1 MAQIL
6 ASGVAMGCI
15 YALVGLAF
23 VLIYNASGGLNFSQG
38 EFVMLGAFALYTT
51 TAVLHL
57 PYWLAVV
64 VSVAA
69 IAGLGWLFQRLLF
82 YPLRDRPF
90 LYFVIVTIGFSIFA
104 RNLALII
111 WGPNPLKVAPLTNL
125 DVVSFGKVVMAPEN
139 LAIIVVTAAILL
151 GQYLLFFHTDLGRRL
166 RATAQN
172 SQMAQLMGIYPRR
185 MIGITFAL
193 SGAVAGFAGVL
204 LAPIFLIDTDMGGA
218 VLLKAF
224 IAVVIGGFGSIP
236 GVVIGGIC
244 IGVIEILTAVYISS
258 VYKDAICIAVL
269 IIFLIGFPRGL
280 LGEAVKE
287 RG

>member
-1 MAQIL
+1 
-6 ASGVAMGCI
+6 MGCI

-38 EFVMLGAFALYTT
+38 EFVMLGAFALFTV
-51 TAVLHL
+51 TALHL

-69 IAGLGWLFQRLLF
+69 VGGLGWVFQRVLF
-82 YPLRDRPF
+82 YPLKDRSF
-90 LYFVIVTIGFSIFA
+90 LYFVIVTIGFSICV
-104 RNLALII
+104 RNLALIV
-111 WGPNPLKVAPLTNL
+111 WGPNPLKVSPLTTV
-125 DVVSFGKVVMAPEN
+125 DVVKFGNVMLSPEN
-139 LAIIVVTAAILL
+139 IAIVGVTAIILL
-151 GQYLLFFHTDLGRRL
+151 LQYLLFFHTDLGRRL

-172 SQMAQLMGIYPRR
+172 SQTAQLMGIYPRR

-193 SGAVAGFAGVL
+193 SGAISGFAGVL

-236 GVVIGGIC
+236 GVVIGGIG
-244 IGVIEILTAVYISS
+244 IGLIEILTAVYVSS
-258 VYKDAICIAVL
+258 VYKDAICIAIL
-269 IIFLIGFPRGL
+269 IIFLIAFPRGL

>member
-38 EFVMLGAFALYTT
+38 EFVMLGAFALFTT
-51 TAVLHL
+51 TALNM

-69 IAGLGWLFQRLLF
+69 LGLLGWLFQRVLF
-82 YPLRDRPF
+82 YPLKDRSF

-104 RNLALII
+104 RNLALIV
-111 WGPNPLKVAPLTNL
+111 WGPNPLKVPPLTAV
-125 DVVSFGKVVMAPEN
+125 DTVSIGGVVMSPEN
-139 LAIIVVTAAILL
+139 VAIIIVTAMVLL
-151 GQYLLFFHTDLGRRL
+151 AQYVLFFHTDLGRRL

-185 MIGITFAL
+185 MIGITFAM
-193 SGAVAGFAGVL
+193 SSAIAGFAGVL

-218 VLLKAF
+218 VLLKTF

-236 GVVIGGIC
+236 GVVVGGIC
-244 IGVIEILTAVYISS
+244 VGLIEILTAVYISS
-258 VYKDAICIAVL
+258 VYKDAICIAIL
-269 IIFLIGFPRGL
+269 ILFLVAFPRGL
-280 LGEAVKE
+280 FGEAIKE

>member
-1 MAQIL
+1 MAQVI
-6 ASGVAMGCI
+6 ASGISMGCI

-38 EFVMLGAFALYTT
+38 EFVMLGAFALFTT
-51 TAVLHL
+51 TALQL

-69 IAGLGWLFQRLLF
+69 IGGLGWLFQKVLF
-82 YPLRDRPF
+82 YPLKDRSF
-90 LYFVIVTIGFSIFA
+90 LYFVIVTIGFSICV
-104 RNLALII
+104 RNLALIV
-111 WGPNPLKVAPLTNL
+111 WGPNPLKVPALTTV
-125 DVVSFGKVVMAPEN
+125 DVVKFGNVSLSPEN
-139 LAIIVVTAAILL
+139 IAIVAVTAIILSL
-151 GQYLLFFHTDLGRRL
+151 QYLLFFHTDLGRRL

-172 SQMAQLMGIYPRR
+172 SQTAQLMGIYPRR

-193 SGAVAGFAGVL
+193 SGAIAGFAGVL

-236 GVVIGGIC
+236 GVVIGGIG
-244 IGVIEILTAVYISS
+244 IGLIEILTAVYISS
-258 VYKDAICIAVL
+258 VYKDAICIGIL
-269 IIFLIGFPRGL
+269 IIFLIAFPRGL

>member
-1 MAQIL
+1 
-6 ASGVAMGCI
+6 MGCI

-38 EFVMLGAFALYTT
+38 EFVMLGAFALFTT
-51 TAVLHL
+51 TALGL

-64 VSVAA
+64 VTVAA
-69 IAGLGWLFQRLLF
+69 IGGLGWLFQRVLF
-82 YPLRDRPF
+82 YPLKDRSF
-90 LYFVIVTIGFSIFA
+90 LYFVIVTIGFSICV
-104 RNLALII
+104 RNLALIV
-111 WGPNPLKVAPLTNL
+111 WGPNPLKVPALTSV
-125 DVVSFGKVVMAPEN
+125 DVVKIGNVMLSPEN
-139 LAIIVVTAAILL
+139 IAIVAVTAIILSL
-151 GQYLLFFHTDLGRRL
+151 QYLLFFHTDLGRRL

-172 SQMAQLMGIYPRR
+172 SQTAQLMGIYPRR

-193 SGAVAGFAGVL
+193 SGVVAGFAGVL

-236 GVVIGGIC
+236 GVVIGGIG
-244 IGVIEILTAVYISS
+244 IGLIEILTAVYVSS
-258 VYKDAICIAVL
+258 VYKDAICIAIL
-269 IIFLIGFPRGL
+269 IIFLIAFPRGL

>member
-1 MAQIL
+1 
-6 ASGVAMGCI
+6 MGCI

-38 EFVMLGAFALYTT
+38 EFVMLGAFALFTV
-51 TAVLHL
+51 TALHL

-69 IAGLGWLFQRLLF
+69 IGGLGWVFQRVLF
-82 YPLRDRPF
+82 YPLKDRSF
-90 LYFVIVTIGFSIFA
+90 LYFVIVTIGFSICV
-104 RNLALII
+104 RNLALIV
-111 WGPNPLKVAPLTNL
+111 WGPNPLKVPPLTTV
-125 DVVSFGKVVMAPEN
+125 DVVKFGNVMLSPEN
-139 LAIIVVTAAILL
+139 IAIVGVTAIILL
-151 GQYLLFFHTDLGRRL
+151 LQYLLFFHTDLGRRL

-172 SQMAQLMGIYPRR
+172 SQTAQLMGIYPRR

-193 SGAVAGFAGVL
+193 SGAISGFAGVL

-236 GVVIGGIC
+236 GVVIGGIG
-244 IGVIEILTAVYISS
+244 IGLIEILTAVYVSS
-258 VYKDAICIAVL
+258 VYKDAICIAIL
-269 IIFLIGFPRGL
+269 IIFLIAFPRGL

>member
-1 MAQIL
+1 MAQII
-6 ASGVAMGCI
+6 ASGISMGCI

-38 EFVMLGAFALYTT
+38 EFVMLGAFALFTV
-51 TAVLHL
+51 TALHL

-69 IAGLGWLFQRLLF
+69 IGGLGWVFQRVLF
-82 YPLRDRPF
+82 YPLKDRSF
-90 LYFVIVTIGFSIFA
+90 LYFVIVTIGFSICV
-104 RNLALII
+104 RNLALIV
-111 WGPNPLKVAPLTNL
+111 WGPNPLKGPPLTTV
-125 DVVSFGKVVMAPEN
+125 DVVKFGNVMLSPEN
-139 LAIIVVTAAILL
+139 IAIVGVTAIILL
-151 GQYLLFFHTDLGRRL
+151 LQYLLFFHTDLGRRL

-172 SQMAQLMGIYPRR
+172 SQTAQLMGIYPRR

-193 SGAVAGFAGVL
+193 SGAISGFAGVL

-236 GVVIGGIC
+236 GVVIGGIG
-244 IGVIEILTAVYISS
+244 IGLIEILTAVYVSS
-258 VYKDAICIAVL
+258 VYKDAICIAIL
-269 IIFLIGFPRGL
+269 IIFLIAFPRGL

>member
-1 MAQIL
+1 
-6 ASGVAMGCI
+6 MGCI

-38 EFVMLGAFALYTT
+38 EFVMLGAFALF
-51 TAVLHL
+51 TATALHL

-69 IAGLGWLFQRLLF
+69 VGGLGWVFQRVLF
-82 YPLRDRPF
+82 YPLKDRSF
-90 LYFVIVTIGFSIFA
+90 LYFVIVTIGFSICV
-104 RNLALII
+104 RNLALIV
-111 WGPNPLKVAPLTNL
+111 WGPNPLKVPPLTTV
-125 DVVSFGKVVMAPEN
+125 DVVKFGNVMLSPEN
-139 LAIIVVTAAILL
+139 IAIVGVTAIILL
-151 GQYLLFFHTDLGRRL
+151 LQYLLFFHTDLGRRL

-172 SQMAQLMGIYPRR
+172 SQTAQLMGIYPRR

-193 SGAVAGFAGVL
+193 SGAISGFAGVL

-236 GVVIGGIC
+236 GVVIGGIG
-244 IGVIEILTAVYISS
+244 IGLIEILTAVYVSS
-258 VYKDAICIAVL
+258 VYKDAICIAIL
-269 IIFLIGFPRGL
+269 IIFLIAFPRGL

>member
-1 MAQIL
+1 
-6 ASGVAMGCI
+6 MGCI

-23 VLIYNASGGLNFSQG
+23 VLIYNASGGLNFAQG
-38 EFVMLGAFALYTT
+38 EFVMLGAFALFST
-51 TAVLHL
+51 TALHI

-69 IAGLGWLFQRLLF
+69 LALLGWLFQRVLF
-82 YPLRDRPF
+82 YPLKDRSF

-111 WGPNPLKVAPLTNL
+111 WGPNPLQVPPLTTA
-125 DVVSFGKVVMAPEN
+125 DTISIGGVVMSPEN
-139 LAIIVVTAAILL
+139 VAIVIVTAVVLFA
-151 GQYLLFFHTDLGRRL
+151 QHALFFHTDLGRRL

-172 SQMAQLMGIYPRR
+172 SQMAQLLGIYPRR
-185 MIGITFAL
+185 MIGITFAM
-193 SGAVAGFAGVL
+193 SGAIAGFAGVL
-204 LAPIFLIDTDMGGA
+204 LAPIFMIDTDMGGA

-236 GVVIGGIC
+236 GVVVGGIC

-258 VYKDAICIAVL
+258 AYKDAICIAIL
-269 IIFLIGFPRGL
+269 ILFLVAFPRGL
-280 LGEAVKE
+280 FGEAVKE

>member
-1 MAQIL
+1 MAQII
-6 ASGVAMGCI
+6 ASGISMGCI

-38 EFVMLGAFALYTT
+38 EFVMLGAFALFTV
-51 TAVLHL
+51 TALHL

-69 IAGLGWLFQRLLF
+69 VGGLGWVFQRVLF
-82 YPLRDRPF
+82 YPLKDRSF
-90 LYFVIVTIGFSIFA
+90 LYFVIVTIGFSICV
-104 RNLALII
+104 RNLALIV
-111 WGPNPLKVAPLTNL
+111 WGPNPLKVPPLTTV
-125 DVVSFGKVVMAPEN
+125 DVVKFGNVMLSPEN
-139 LAIIVVTAAILL
+139 IAIVGVTAIILL
-151 GQYLLFFHTDLGRRL
+151 LQYLLFFHTDLGRRL

-172 SQMAQLMGIYPRR
+172 SQTAQLMGIYPRR

-193 SGAVAGFAGVL
+193 SGAISGFAGVL

-236 GVVIGGIC
+236 GVVIGGIG
-244 IGVIEILTAVYISS
+244 IGLIEILTAVYVSS
-258 VYKDAICIAVL
+258 VYKDAICIAIL
-269 IIFLIGFPRGL
+269 IIFLIAFPRGL

>member
-38 EFVMLGAFALYTT
+38 EFVMLGAFALFTT
-51 TAVLHL
+51 TALHM

-69 IAGLGWLFQRLLF
+69 LGLLGWLFQRVLF
-82 YPLRDRPF
+82 YPLKDRSF

-104 RNLALII
+104 RNLALIL
-111 WGPNPLKVAPLTNL
+111 WGPNPLKVPPLTA
-125 DVVSFGKVVMAPEN
+125 VETVSIGGVVMSPEN
-139 LAIIVVTAAILL
+139 VAIVIVTAVVLL
-151 GQYLLFFHTDLGRRL
+151 AQYALFFHTDLGRRL

-185 MIGITFAL
+185 MIGITFAM
-193 SGAVAGFAGVL
+193 SGAIAGFAGVL

-236 GVVIGGIC
+236 GVVVGGIC
-244 IGVIEILTAVYISS
+244 VGLIEILTAVYISS
-258 VYKDAICIAVL
+258 VYKDAICIAIL
-269 IIFLIGFPRGL
+269 ILFLVAFPRGL
-280 LGEAVKE
+280 FGEAVKE

>member
-1 MAQIL
+1 MLQIL

-38 EFVMLGAFALYTT
+38 EFVMLGAFALYTA
-51 TAVLHL
+51 TAMHL
-57 PYWLAVV
+57 PYWLSVV
-64 VSVAA
+64 VAIAA
-69 IAGLGWLFQRLLF
+69 IGALGWVFQKLLF
-82 YPLRDRPF
+82 YPLKDRSF
-90 LYFVIVTIGFSIFA
+90 LYFVIATIGFSILV
-104 RNLALII
+104 RNLALIL
-111 WGPNPLKVAPLTNL
+111 WGPNPLKVPALTSV
-125 DVVSFGKVVMAPEN
+125 DSIKIGTVVLSPEN
-139 LAIIVVTAAILL
+139 VAIIVVTAALL
-151 GQYLLFFHTDLGRRL
+151 LAQYVLFFHTDLGRRL

-172 SQMAQLMGIYPRR
+172 AQMAQLLGIYPRR
-185 MIGITFAL
+185 MIGITFIM
-193 SGAVAGFAGVL
+193 SGAIAGLAGVL

-236 GVVIGGIC
+236 GVVVGGVAIGL
-244 IGVIEILTAVYISS
+244 IEILTAVYVSS

-269 IIFLIGFPRGL
+269 IVFLVAFPRGL
-280 LGEAVKE
+280 LGEAIKE

>member
-1 MAQIL
+1 MSQII
-6 ASGVAMGCI
+6 ASGIAMGCI

-38 EFVMLGAFALYTT
+38 EFVMLGAFALFTT
-51 TAVLHL
+51 TALNM
-57 PYWLAVV
+57 PYWLAVL

-69 IAGLGWLFQRLLF
+69 LGGLGWLFQRVLF
-82 YPLRDRPF
+82 YPLKDRSF
-90 LYFVIVTIGFSIFA
+90 LYFVIVTIGFSICV

-111 WGPNPLKVAPLTNL
+111 WGPNPLKVAPMTSVDSISIGGIVL
-125 DVVSFGKVVMAPEN
+125 SPEN
-139 LAIIVVTAAILL
+139 IAVIVVTAVLL
-151 GQYLLFFHTDLGRRL
+151 LAQYALFFHTDLGRRL

-172 SQMAQLMGIYPRR
+172 AQTAQLMGIYPRR
-185 MIGITFAL
+185 MIGITFAM
-193 SGAVAGFAGVL
+193 SGAIAGFAGVL

-236 GVVIGGIC
+236 GVVIGGIS
-244 IGVIEILTAVYISS
+244 IGLIEILTAVYISS
-258 VYKDAICIAVL
+258 VYKDAICIAIL
-269 IIFLIGFPRGL
+269 IVFLIAFPRGL
-280 LGEAVKE
+280 LGEAIKE

>member
-1 MAQIL
+1 MVQII
-6 ASGVAMGCI
+6 ASGLAMGCI

-38 EFVMLGAFALYTT
+38 EFVMLGAFALF
-51 TAVLHL
+51 TATAIDL
-57 PYWLAVV
+57 PYWLAIV
-64 VSVAA
+64 VSVLS
-69 IAGLGWLFQRLLF
+69 IGVLGWLFQRVLF
-82 YPLRDRPF
+82 YPLKDRSF

-104 RNLALII
+104 RNLALIV
-111 WGPNPLKVAPLTNL
+111 WGPNPLKVPAM
-125 DVVSFGKVVMAPEN
+125 VSTDTISIGGAMLSPEN
-139 LAIIVVTAAILL
+139 IAIIVVTALL
-151 GQYLLFFHTDLGRRL
+151 LLAQYALFFHTDLGRRL

-172 SQMAQLMGIYPRR
+172 AQTAQLMGIYPRR
-185 MIGITFAL
+185 MIGITFLL
-193 SGAVAGFAGVL
+193 SGMISGIAGVL

-236 GVVIGGIC
+236 GVVLGGILV
-244 IGVIEILTAVYISS
+244 GLIEMLTAVYISS

-269 IIFLIGFPRGL
+269 ILFLVAFPHGL
-280 LGEAVKE
+280 LGESIKE